1 MPKLSQTLE
10 QRQKL
15 SPQQILQTVLL
26 QMNSVDLEERI
37 LEELEENPALE
48 LSEPVVTESDSESEE
63 SAEDVDWDEI

>member
-48 LSEPVVTESDSESEE
+48 LSELSL
-63 SAEDVDWDEI
+63 IHI